1 MAAIND
7 KDAILE
13 GLAEIVNEI
22 AGIPAEEVELDKS
35 FTDDL
40 DVDSLS
46 MVEVVVAAEERFE
59 VKIPDD
65 DVKGLRTVGDAADYI
80 LNAQLSTQ
88 S

>member
-1 MAAIND
+1 MAATKEEII
-7 KDAILE
+7 A
-13 GLAEIVNEI
+13 GLGEIVNEI
-22 AGIPAEEVELDKS
+22 AGIPAEDVLEDKS

-65 DVKGLRTVGDAADYI
+65 DVKGLKTVGDAANYI
-80 LNAQLSTQ
+80 LTHQ

>member
-1 MAAIND
+1 MAATQD
-7 KDAILE
+7 EVLT

-22 AGIPAEEVELDKS
+22 AGIPNEDVQLDKS

-46 MVEVVVAAEERFE
+46 MVEVVVAAEERFD

-65 DVKGLRTVGDAADYI
+65 EVKNLKTVGDAVNYI
-80 LNAQLSTQ
+80 IANAS
-88 S
+88 

>member
-1 MAAIND
+1 MAYSQD
-7 KDAILE
+7 EILK

-22 AGIPAEEVELDKS
+22 AGIPTEDVELGKS

-46 MVEVVVAAEERFE
+46 MVEVVVAAEERFD
-59 VKIPDD
+59 VKIPDE

-80 LNAQLSTQ
+80 LKHQA
-88 S
+88 

>member
-1 MAAIND
+1 MAT
-7 KDAILE
+7 KDEVLE

-22 AGIPAEEVELDKS
+22 AGIPAEDVELDKS

-65 DVKGLRTVGDAADYI
+65 EVKNLKTVGDAVDYI
-80 LNAQLSTQ
+80 LANA
-88 S
+88 

>member
-1 MAAIND
+1 MAT
-7 KDAILE
+7 KDEVLS

-22 AGIPAEEVELDKS
+22 AGIPAEDVELDKS

-46 MVEVVVAAEERFE
+46 MVEVVVAAEERFG

-65 DVKGLRTVGDAADYI
+65 EVPNLKTVGDAVSFI
-80 LNAQLSTQ
+80 EKAQA
-88 S
+88 